1 MMDPRL
7 TRMAEVLVDY
17 SLELKP
23 GDKFVIESNEQA
35 APLIKEV
42 YRLALKRGA
51 HPEVQLELEDLSRIF
66 FDTATDEQLQYVSPL
81 KEKML
86 LEYDKFLSIIAD
98 YNTKSLNNVPS
109 SRIALRRRALAPL
122 NQRFMERAARGEMR
136 WCVAPFPTQAL
147 AQEAAMSLD
156 EYAEFVME
164 ACLLNTPDPIAAWR
178 EIHQRQRKYVEYLN
192 GVDVIEV
199 KAKDTDLRLRV
210 KGRTWENCD
219 GKMNFPDG
227 EVFTSPIEDSVEGF
241 IRFSFPGIYSGKEVE
256 DIRLTFRKGRVVE
269 ASAAKGEDLLL
280 SLLDTDE
287 GARRV
292 GEFAIGTNP
301 GITKFTRNILFDE
314 KIGGTIHLALG
325 NSYFE
330 TGGQN
335 KSGIHWDMLC
345 DMREGGEIYA
355 DGKLIYRNGRMLLD
369 D

>member
-1 MMDPRL
+1 MIDPRF
-7 TRMAEVLVDY
+7 TKMAEVLVDY

-23 GDKFVIESNEQA
+23 GDKFVIESKDLA
-35 APLIKEV
+35 TPLIKEV
-42 YRLALKRGA
+42 YRIALQRGA
-51 HPEVQLELEDLSRIF
+51 HPEVQIEPEGLSRIF
-66 FDTATDEQLQYVSPL
+66 YDTATDEQLQYVSPL

-86 LEYDKFLSIIAD
+86 LEYDAYLSILAD
-98 YNTKSLNNVPS
+98 YNTKALTNVPS
-109 SRIALRRRALAPL
+109 SKIALRRRAAAPL
-122 NQRFMERAARGEMR
+122 NQRFMERAARGEIR

-156 EYAEFVME
+156 EYAEFVVE
-164 ACLLNTPDPIAAWR
+164 ACLLTSPDPIKAWR
-178 EIHQRQRKYVEYLN
+178 EIHQRQQRYVEFLN

-227 EVFTSPIEDSVEGF
+227 EVFTSPIEDSVEGY

-256 DIRLTFRKGRVVE
+256 DIRLTFREGRVVE
-269 ASAAKGEDLLL
+269 ASAARGEELLL
-280 SLLDTDE
+280 SLLDTDD

-301 GITKFTRNILFDE
+301 GITKFTRNMLFDE

-345 DMREGGEIYA
+345 DMRDGGEIYA
-355 DGKLIYRNGRMLLD
+355 DGRLIYRDGRMLLD
-369 D
+369 E